1 MVCTVL
7 QEWNP
12 ESTRQQTWKVI
23 RNWLTWCYTNNCFC
37 PADKER
43 ALDYEHNVAPY
54 ISSPGAANGGLPEN
68 DRGVFRVL
76 PDRLSRPT
84 HVLVA
89 ARMSRFYGKD
99 LYHFCHMGKE
109 ESVYAHALNSCMT
122 HFRPDFR
129 LLFDNCPIYDSG
141 LHIRK
146 LGLGYTFPGLV
157 QQGQEGEAIS
167 ECDPYVKAFA
177 WRGAMGAQPLAEGLG
192 VNIWGLLTMASLLES
207 SDLHPKGS
215 SDFARNVLGQI
226 LQHAPVSATP
236 GNMVPIRSFNVH
248 SGKPQYLVI
257 PPLATRPEHFLR
269 PVQDEN
275 FASSGELTYCREK
288 HGLLPEDMMHCAN
301 LIGTASFLKCD
312 YLNVAP
318 AILKGCYQ
326 LMPKRRYPIVKM
338 SSDGGSGDNG
348 DTLRGDIYI
357 ENARA
362 RIRWLRD
369 HAGSEEDC
377 DFESVETDC
386 SGWESALREH
396 SLIVLPMVCRPCAAV
411 WVEEVGG
418 KVGLIVPAIDAP
430 AGSSNCV
437 NFDYD
442 GWRYKVL
449 HEEGGYLFRNPVKVL
464 KDLVSVG
471 TVLWLAPLSPA
482 WMSLQVNMP
491 GQIHPDERASYAI
504 RVRVATPALT
514 DPNKEKVYVSYLLR
528 SKKGVGATTS
538 KTIEV
543 DPWELIPKE
552 SGGFNVVPVL
562 LS

>member
-1 MVCTVL
+1 M
-7 QEWNP
+7 
-12 ESTRQQTWKVI
+12 
-23 RNWLTWCYTNNCFC
+23 WCYFNNCFC

-43 ALDYEHNVAPY
+43 ALDYVHNLAPY
-54 ISSPGAANGGLPEN
+54 ITSPGAPNGGLPEN

-76 PDRLSRPT
+76 PDRLSRPS

-89 ARMSRFYGKD
+89 ARVSRFYGKD

-146 LGLGYTFPGLV
+146 LGLANTLPGLV
-157 QQGQEGEAIS
+157 QLNHEPGASS
-167 ECDPYVKAFA
+167 ECDAYVRAFA
-177 WRGAMGAQPLAEGLG
+177 WRGATGAQPMSEGLG
-192 VNIWGLLTMASLLES
+192 VNIWGVLVMASLLES

-236 GNMVPIRSFNVH
+236 GNMIPIRSFNVH

-269 PVQDEN
+269 PVHDEN

-301 LIGTASFLKCD
+301 LIGTATFLKCD
-312 YLNVAP
+312 YLEVTP
-318 AILKGCYQ
+318 AILRGSYQ
-326 LMPKRRYPIVKM
+326 LMPKRRYPVLKL
-338 SSDGGSGDNG
+338 SPDGDSGWDG
-348 DTLRGDIYI
+348 DTLRGTIYI

-362 RIRWLRD
+362 RIQWVRD
-369 HAGSEEDC
+369 CMGSSSDC

-386 SGWESALREH
+386 SGWESVLKEH
-396 SLIVLPMVCRPCAAV
+396 SLVVLPMVCRPCAAV
-411 WVEEVGG
+411 WVDEADG
-418 KVGLIVPAIDAP
+418 KIGLIVPAIEVP

-437 NFDYD
+437 NFDHEN
-442 GWRYKVL
+442 WRYKVL
-449 HEEGGYLFRNPVKVL
+449 HEEGEYLFQNPVKIL
-464 KDLVSVG
+464 KGLVCVG
-471 TVLWLAPLSPA
+471 TVLWLAPLSPS
-482 WMSLQVNMP
+482 WSSLQNNIP
-491 GQIHPDERASYAI
+491 GQIQPDERASYAI
-504 RVRVATPALT
+504 RVRVATPASAA
-514 DPNKEKVYVSYLLR
+514 PNREKLYVSYLVR
-528 SKKGVGATTS
+528 SKRGVGATTS
-538 KTIEV
+538 NTIEV
-543 DPWELIPKE
+543 DPWELMPKDTP
-552 SGGFNVVPVL
+552 GFNVVPVL
-562 LS
+562 VS